1 MTTPSRPV
9 LVSTIREAARR
20 AVAAES
26 LRPVAKRVGL
36 STMGLRAFLRG
47 ATPRRS
53 TEEKLR
59 TWYAALVLEHARAA
73 AATLL
78 ADLPEPRRGAALQ
91 ALMDGLEQIYRQGGD
106 RPPWWI
112 AVLKEDG
119 PDK

>member
-9 LVSTIREAARR
+9 LVSTIRDAAQR

-36 STMGLRAFLRG
+36 STMGLRAFLLG

-59 TWYAALVLEHARAA
+59 TWYAALVLEKARAA
-73 AATLL
+73 AGTLL
-78 ADLPEPRRGAALQ
+78 ADLPEPRRAAAVQ
-91 ALMDGLEQIYRQGGD
+91 ALMDGLEQIYRQRGE

>member
-1 MTTPSRPV
+1 MASASRP
-9 LVSTIREAARR
+9 LVSTIRDTAQR

-59 TWYAALVLEHARAA
+59 RWYAAVQLENARAA
-73 AATLL
+73 ADTLL
-78 ADLPEPRRGAALQ
+78 AELGEARRADALR
-91 ALMDGLEQIYRQGGD
+91 ALMDGLEEIYRREGG

-112 AVLKEDG
+112 TALKESDSE
-119 PDK
+119 K

>member
-1 MTTPSRPV
+1 MASPSRP
-9 LVSTIREAARR
+9 LVSTIREAAQR

-59 TWYAALVLEHARAA
+59 TWYAALVLENARAA
-73 AATLL
+73 ADTLL
-78 ADLPEPRRGAALQ
+78 ADLPEAKRAAALRD
-91 ALMDGLEQIYRQGGD
+91 LMNGLEQLYRQRGE

-112 AVLKEDG
+112 AALKEEG
-119 PDK
+119 PPK

>member
-1 MTTPSRPV
+1 MAAANRP
-9 LVSTIREAARR
+9 LVSAIRDAAQR

-26 LRPVAKRVGL
+26 LRPVAKRIGL

-47 ATPRRS
+47 ATPRSS

-59 TWYAALVLEHARAA
+59 TWYTAVVLENARAA
-73 AATLL
+73 ADTLL
-78 ADLPEPRRGAALQ
+78 ADLPEAKRAVALPDL
-91 ALMDGLEQIYRQGGD
+91 ADGLEKIYKQRGE

-112 AVLKEDG
+112 AALREDD